1 MSYYGGVE
9 FVSRICVFAF
19 IMIVLCLI
27 TSLTEF
33 CEFNPNKILSVRD
46 FIVLRLDVLD
56 TYLLILFFYLH
67 KFQINFPGVA
77 TQEFVDALW
86 QILLTR

>member
-27 TSLTEF
+27 TSLIEF
-33 CEFNPNKILSVRD
+33 CEFNPNKILSVRE
-46 FIVLRLDVLD
+46 FIVFSKSRRIRHLP
-56 TYLLILFFYLH
+56 TY
-67 KFQINFPGVA
+67 
-77 TQEFVDALW
+77 FVF
-86 QILLTR
+86 LLT